1 MNQPNKVDPSSAAE
15 VGEGRP
21 EAKKNSSWSHMPPT
35 QSGKRMS
42 QGWWGVREAQRF
54 DVTHPRQEPYA

>member
-21 EAKKNSSWSHMPPT
+21 EAKENSSLSHMPPT
-35 QSGKRMS
+35 QSGKSMS
-42 QGWWGVREAQRF
+42 QGLRGVREAS
-54 DVTHPRQEPYA
+54 TL

>member
-21 EAKKNSSWSHMPPT
+21 EAKENSSLSHMPPT

-42 QGWWGVREAQRF
+42 QGLRGVREAYQRF
-54 DVTHPRQEPYA
+54 DVTHPR